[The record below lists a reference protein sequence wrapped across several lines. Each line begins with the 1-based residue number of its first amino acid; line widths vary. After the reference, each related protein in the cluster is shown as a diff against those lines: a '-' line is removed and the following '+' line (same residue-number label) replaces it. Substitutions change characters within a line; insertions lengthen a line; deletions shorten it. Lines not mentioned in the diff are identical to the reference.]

1 MGCTKPA
8 KEISG
13 AEFLTVMDRLIPRS
27 RLETLCTQQAPTAR
41 TAPKLSAGQV
51 VSGLIY
57 HQLQPAGPLGRHAWQ
72 LHGVKMSES
81 AHAQRRAGL
90 PVELFDQIMAEALGP
105 LAEETRHPEAFYR
118 GWRLVGVDGTEW
130 SATNTPA
137 IRAAVP
143 KAASRRLGA
152 AFAKVR
158 LVSLVELGLHQPLAA
173 VAGPASAGEL
183 TLAQRLW
190 PRVPTHSLV
199 IGDRGFGTPRTLHEA
214 MQGCADRAVAWL
226 VRVRKN
232 LKVTVVAALP
242 DGSAVIDVPV
252 REAHGGRGLATTL
265 RLREIRAVVT
275 GRDGQRHELRW
286 WTSLLDPQLYPAAE
300 LAALYAQRWE
310 HEIYYKELK
319 LDVRS
324 SSVLTSHT
332 LATALQEVAA
342 LVLAMA
348 VVARVRTA
356 AAARIGVPPQRLS
369 FLKILLLTQQL
380 WQSFAWGRR
389 ARTARQTR
397 AMINDF
403 FESVQMLA
411 VLPERRARSCPRAV
425 RQPVSSWPRKLA
437 QPSFSAPIS
446 IRVTPLP

>member
-1 MGCTKPA
+1 MGCTKATKPL
-8 KEISG
+8 SG
-13 AEFLTVMDRLIPRS
+13 VEFMTVMNGLIPAERLAAICAERAPRTRS
-27 RLETLCTQQAPTAR
+27 K
-41 TAPKLSAGQV
+41 PKLSATQV

-90 PVELFDQIMAEALGP
+90 PVELFEEIMAEALRP
-105 LAEETRHPEAFYR
+105 LAQEARHPEAFYR

-137 IRAAVP
+137 IRAALP
-143 KAASRRLGA
+143 KAASRRLGS

-173 VAGPASAGEL
+173 AAGPASEGEL

-190 PRVPTHSLV
+190 PRVPDHSLV
-199 IGDRGFGTPRTLHEA
+199 IADRGFGTPRTLSEA
-214 MQGCADRAVAWL
+214 MAGCAGREVAWL
-226 VRVRKN
+226 VRVRKEI
-232 LKVTVVAALP
+232 KVEVVKTLA
-242 DGSAVIDVPV
+242 DGSAVVDVPV
-252 REAHGGRGLATTL
+252 REANGARRLAATL

-275 GRDGQRHELRW
+275 GRDGQRHALRW
-286 WTSLLDPQLYPAAE
+286 WTTLLDPVLDPAAE
-300 LAALYAQRWE
+300 LAEQYAQRWE
-310 HEIYYKELK
+310 HELYYRELK

-332 LATALQEVAA
+332 LETALQELAA

-348 VVARVRTA
+348 VVAHVRTA
-356 AAARIGVPPQRLS
+356 AAARVGVPPQRIS

-380 WQSFAWGRR
+380 WQSFSWGRR
-389 ARTARQTR
+389 ARSARQTR
-397 AMINDF
+397 AIVADF

-425 RQPVSSWPRKLA
+425 RQPVSSWPRKLH
-437 QPSFSAPIS
+437 QTSSVAPIS
-446 IRVTPLP
+446 IEITPLP